1 MKKINNSMTI
11 NEFKESLLN
20 DNIHSITQH
29 NGEVKVIQFL
39 GNDNSYAV
47 VYSSNDNNTAEY
59 LTLAKSSQGFAKL
72 KIVKNTQR
80 MKNIIAQA
88 LQLHAK

>member
-20 DNIHSITQH
+20 DHIHSIRQH
-29 NGEVKVIQFL
+29 NDEVKIIEFL

-47 VYSSNDNNTAEY
+47 VYSNDNNNVEY

-80 MKNIIAQA
+80 MKNLIAQA
-88 LQLHAK
+88 LQLHTHK

>member
-1 MKKINNSMTI
+1 MKTNLTI

-20 DNIHSITQH
+20 DNIHSIRQH
-29 NGEVKVIQFL
+29 NGEVKSIEFL
-39 GNDNSYAV
+39 GNDNYYVV

-59 LTLAKSSQGFAKL
+59 LTLAMSSQGFAKL

>member
-1 MKKINNSMTI
+1 MKTNLTI

-20 DNIHSITQH
+20 DNIHSIRQH
-29 NGEVKVIQFL
+29 NGEVKIIEFL

-47 VYSSNDNNTAEY
+47 VYSNDNNNAEY

>member
-1 MKKINNSMTI
+1 MKTKLTI

-20 DNIHSITQH
+20 DTIHSIRQH
-29 NGEVKVIQFL
+29 NDEVKIIEFL

-47 VYSSNDNNTAEY
+47 VYSNDNKNTEH
-59 LTLAKSSQGFAKL
+59 LTLVKSSQGFAKL

>member
-1 MKKINNSMTI
+1 MKNLTI

-20 DNIHSITQH
+20 DKSIHSIRQH
-29 NGEVKVIQFL
+29 NGEVKIIEFI

-47 VYSSNDNNTAEY
+47 VYSNDNNNAEY
-59 LTLAKSSQGFAKL
+59 LTLAKSSQGFARL

-80 MKNIIAQA
+80 MKNLIAQA
-88 LQLHAK
+88 LQLHA

>member
-1 MKKINNSMTI
+1 MKTNLTI

-20 DNIHSITQH
+20 DNIHSIRQH
-29 NGEVKVIQFL
+29 NGEMKIIEFL

-47 VYSSNDNNTAEY
+47 VYSNDNNAEY

>member
-1 MKKINNSMTI
+1 MKTNLTI
-11 NEFKESLLN
+11 NEFKEALLN
-20 DNIHSITQH
+20 DNIHSIRQH
-29 NGEVKVIQFL
+29 TGEVKIIEFL

-47 VYSSNDNNTAEY
+47 VYSNDNNNAEY

-80 MKNIIAQA
+80 MKNIIEQA
-88 LQLHAK
+88 LQLHTHK